1 MKCRCSSR
9 WKLRYE
15 VLPRSRKAY
24 RVASASAASE
34 VTAVVDA
41 CFVVKDSTEQFDR
54 CAFNQERMIYLG
66 SEPLFSVSYLGPAQS
81 LWRSSVQAAQLTA
94 LGLRAF
100 VHPRRTCLSSSRDCQ
115 LGARPSGWVASAVV
129 KQPTQFPK
137 PPTVTPNF
145 ARRFDVT
152 SIVDSGCGFG

>member
-1 MKCRCSSR
+1 MGLPSVRNYARCYDLAAQTSLTRVSFALVRTWSR
-9 WKLRYE
+9 LIATAPARSEDATKPAEAAGRATRY
-15 VLPRSRKAY
+15 VRRSK
-24 RVASASAASE
+24 
-34 VTAVVDA
+34 
-41 CFVVKDSTEQFDR
+41 
-54 CAFNQERMIYLG
+54 
-66 SEPLFSVSYLGPAQS
+66 GPAQS

-145 ARRFDVT
+145 ARRFDVA